1 MPSSFTTDKT
11 NYKKSWKILVI
22 DDDRFI
28 HVVIKESLKDFTFE
42 GLPIQILHAYTYKE
56 ALKILSENKDIAL
69 VLLDIYLDSE
79 TTGLKLTR
87 YIREVAGNSLVRIV
101 IMTSSINSTLQKEAV
116 LNYDI
121 NGYEY
126 KDDLITKKLYT
137 VVVASLRY
145 YRDILHIN
153 NNSHFKI
160 ISAFGKYKGT
170 LYKKMQLVNLK

>member
-1 MPSSFTTDKT
+1 
-11 NYKKSWKILVI
+11 
-22 DDDRFI
+22 
-28 HVVIKESLKDFTFE
+28 
-42 GLPIQILHAYTYKE
+42 YKE

-126 KDDLITKKLYT
+126 KSDLITKKLYT

-153 NNSHFKI
+153 NNRMAMERIVTS
-160 ISAFGKYKGT
+160 STQLFGTESIDDFFETT
-170 LYKKMQLVNLK
+170 LYHL